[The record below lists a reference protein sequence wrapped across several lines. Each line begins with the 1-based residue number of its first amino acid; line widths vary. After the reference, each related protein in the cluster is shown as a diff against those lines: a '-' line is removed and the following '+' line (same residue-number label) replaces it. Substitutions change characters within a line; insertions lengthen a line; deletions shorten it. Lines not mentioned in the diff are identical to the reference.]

1 MCGRFTSIQ
10 RLEAPGGSF
19 EVGGPEWWMLLLD
32 RVRIQ
37 LSPYNLDRGGI
48 VHRLS

>member
-19 EVGGPEWWMLLLD
+19 EVAGPECIWMLLDLA
-32 RVRIQ
+32 RIQ
-37 LSPYNLDRGGI
+37 LSPYNLDGGGL
-48 VHRLS
+48 VYRLS

>member
-1 MCGRFTSIQ
+1 MCGPFTLIQ

-19 EVGGPEWWMLLLD
+19 EVGAKCIRMLLVD

-37 LSPYNLDRGGI
+37 LSPYNLDRGPF
-48 VHRLS
+48 VYSLS